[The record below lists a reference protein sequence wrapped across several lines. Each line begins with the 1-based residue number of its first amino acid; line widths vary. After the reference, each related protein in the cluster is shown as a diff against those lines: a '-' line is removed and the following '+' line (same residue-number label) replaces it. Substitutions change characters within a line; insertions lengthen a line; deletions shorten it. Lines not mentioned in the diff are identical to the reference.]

1 MTDGKNTAMPEREP
15 GAHVGRRRNLL
26 IFAAVA
32 VGAVALVRGGS
43 WVLDKAAG
51 ELGFI
56 PVDDPPGF
64 RRLSLIG
71 STSGAFDPFAGVAV
85 PGEAAVRNDAIP
97 EEDFCAALFGRT
109 SFQPG
114 VVPVAFFSDYNCPNC
129 EVLSEDLIAM
139 EAEADGELHLR
150 RHEWPILGASSETS
164 ARAAIAAGRQ
174 GAQRAFNRRL
184 QRTNFAPSEAYLRDV
199 ARSAG
204 IDPERL
210 FMDMASDATT
220 RELRTSAALVRRFAF
235 PGTPALVVGSTIV
248 VGTIRTVTLK
258 ALIIAER
265 SAGPPPGCR

>member
-1 MTDGKNTAMPEREP
+1 MTDAEDTATPEREP
-15 GAHVGRRRNLL
+15 GAPAGRRRRVL
-26 IFAAVA
+26 IVAAVA

-43 WVLDKAAG
+43 WVLDRAAG
-51 ELGFI
+51 DLGFI

-71 STSGAFDPFAGVAV
+71 STSAAFDPFAGVAV
-85 PGEAAVRNDAIP
+85 PGKVAVRNDAIP
-97 EEDFCAALFGRT
+97 EEEFCSALFGQT

-129 EVLSEDLIAM
+129 EVLSEDPIAI

-184 QRTNFAPSEAYLRDV
+184 QRTSFAPSEAYLRDM
-199 ARSAG
+199 AQSAG
-204 IDPERL
+204 IDPDRL
-210 FMDMASDATT
+210 FADMASDATT

-235 PGTPALVVGSTIV
+235 PGTPALLVGRTLV
-248 VGTIRTVTLK
+248 VGTIRTATLR
-258 ALIIAER
+258 ALIATER
-265 SAGPPPGCR
+265 SAGPPPGCW